1 MKTKIF
7 ASATILMAGMFATGM
22 AQADASNL
30 ASLVS
35 VSGKVLVDQGKGFVA
50 AKPGMKLNDKD
61 RVITLNDSA
70 AAVAYA
76 DGCVNTLKSNNLLT
90 VDQQAAC
97 SKQALSTQQPLR
109 YAAAIGDTRTDVPA
123 NAGAGSSAGAPAA
136 SGFNAALP
144 LIMGG
149 AIGVMVASEDDGSDN
164 KPISFF

>member
-7 ASATILMAGMFATGM
+7 ASAAILMTGMFATGM

-30 ASLVS
+30 ASLAS
-35 VSGKVLVDQGKGFVA
+35 VSGKVLVDQGKGFVT

-61 RVITLNDSA
+61 RVITLNDST

-76 DGCVNTLKSNNLLT
+76 DGCVNQLKSNNLLT
-90 VDQQAAC
+90 IDQQAAC
-97 SKQALSTQQPLR
+97 SKQALTTQQPLR

-123 NAGAGSSAGAPAA
+123 NAGAGSSAGAAA

-144 LIMGG
+144 LILGG
-149 AIGVMVASEDDGSDN
+149 AFGVMIASEDDGSDN